1 MTRRSSGVSASWDDS
16 ELQTLGVDLTSAP
29 LRVQFN
35 APKRLREAARV
46 VEREMKVD
54 AEGHIGNYFGKPG
67 TEFVV
72 PLAQHVS
79 SELRSDYEAEIGIE
93 SKGAGKLAHIIAYG
107 SVNNAPAYDPGAGP
121 RRAMPRV
128 LDIFA
133 DLAEESVLGEER
145 P

>member
-1 MTRRSSGVSASWDDS
+1 VSRSGTKIYWEDS
-16 ELQTLGVDLTSAP
+16 ELKTLAVDLTSAP
-29 LRVQFN
+29 LRMQFA

-46 VEREMKVD
+46 VEREMRVD

-67 TEFVV
+67 TEYPI

-79 SELRSDYEAEIGIE
+79 SELLSDYEAEIGIE
-93 SKGAGKLAHIIAYG
+93 ARGAGKLAHIIAYG

-128 LDIFA
+128 LEIFA
-133 DLAEESVLGEER
+133 DLAEKAVLGEER
-145 P
+145 Q